1 MRLKEKVMLD
11 EKFKVCKLPM
21 EEKKHSKLFDEK
33 WVVQRFLRHDFHRQK
48 FTYLT
53 MLRRCHC

>member
-21 EEKKHSKLFDEK
+21 EEKKTLKAI
-33 WVVQRFLRHDFHRQK
+33 
-48 FTYLT
+48 
-53 MLRRCHC
+53 

>member
-53 MLRRCHC
+53 ML